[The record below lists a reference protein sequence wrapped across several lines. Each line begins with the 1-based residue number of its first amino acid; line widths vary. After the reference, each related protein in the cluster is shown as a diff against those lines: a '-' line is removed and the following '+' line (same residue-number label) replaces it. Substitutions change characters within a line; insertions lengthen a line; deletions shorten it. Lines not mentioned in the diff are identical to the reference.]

1 MKKIYIALAAILALS
16 AAASA
21 EVGIGLKAGMFQQ
34 DNNLEQTFAF
44 GPSKISDDNFFG
56 GVEFIFQDY
65 FAANSMIGFK
75 IGGEMRAPLKIQNTL
90 IVTDELKNDT
100 FTFPL
105 TLYYKFAPPCTIF
118 EFWIGGGVTAAY
130 SRWSYNPNSPVMPER
145 TTNNLSV
152 FPHVKAGIELRVAD
166 HIGIVFDGGYNFSAK
181 VKEDF
186 VGGWGA
192 ERDFSGFEGNV
203 ALRFYF

>member
-1 MKKIYIALAAILALS
+1 MKKIYIALAAVLALS

-21 EVGIGLKAGMFQQ
+21 EVGIGLKGGIFQQ
-34 DNNLEQTFAF
+34 DNNLQSTFAF
-44 GPSKISDDNFFG
+44 PAGSGKISDDNFFG

-75 IGGEMRAPLKIQNTL
+75 IGGEYRAPLKMQNTM
-90 IVTDELKNDT
+90 VGDELKNDA

-105 TLYYKFAPPCTIF
+105 TLYYKYAPPCTPF

-130 SRWSYNPNSPVMPER
+130 SKWTYNPNSLVSE
-145 TTNNLSV
+145 TTDSNVSV
-152 FPHVKAGIELRVAD
+152 FPHLKAGVELRMTD
-166 HIGIVFDGGYNFSAK
+166 HIGIGIDGGYNFSAK
-181 VKEDF
+181 LKEDF
-186 VGGWGA
+186 VNTFGA
-192 ERDFSGFEGNV
+192 QRDLTGFEGNI